1 MPGGPQAPGQ
11 RTIRDMDHS
20 FASALVL
27 LLLVLDPL
35 GGLPVYISVLERVDP
50 ARRARLALRESVIA
64 FLLLLAF
71 MLGGQGFLS
80 LMNLSERALEVAGG
94 VILMIIAIRMI
105 FARDGV
111 MPIEADGREPLIFPL
126 AVPLLAGPS
135 ALATVLLLASRQP
148 DRLLHWVAALAVAMG
163 LCLLVL
169 LSAARL
175 QRWLGEPLV
184 RALEKLMGL
193 LLTAIAVEM
202 LLSGLQRYF
211 R

>member
-35 GGLPVYISVLERVDP
+35 GGLPAYISVLERVDP